1 MRKNVTM
8 NELSETVNSLRVGES
23 FYANAIGFGLMAI
36 ELLKVYIKLGV
47 ITPDRDELNAMIKP
61 EAQQEFIKGNAIAP
75 QMTYIKIKEVE

>member
-1 MRKNVTM
+1 MRKITM
-8 NELSETVNSLRVGES
+8 SELSKTVNSLRVGES

-36 ELLKVYIKLGV
+36 ELLKGYIKLGV

-61 EAQQEFIKGNAIAP
+61 EAQQKFIDGECLAP